1 MNYLLYNELADSGE
15 GKRNAEVAIAHLKE
29 HGYEIGEQ
37 ISLIG
42 LDLKAFFKGKKDG
55 DEVVIFGGDGT
66 LNHFIN
72 DLGDLEP
79 KCVLKLYPT
88 GTGNDFQRDLPESDR
103 EEGTGLYP
111 LNKYIAKLP
120 IIECQGKTYRFLNG
134 IGYGIDGECC
144 VKAEELKKEGKKDIN
159 YGSVTIGLL
168 LKGTYVP
175 PKATIKI
182 DDNEPIVVEKAYLA
196 SAMNGRYYGGGM
208 MIAPE
213 QDRLSGTLTLAC
225 IHGRGRIGTFLMLPK
240 LFKGT
245 HVKDKKACLICG
257 GAKRI
262 EVSFDRPTGLQ
273 IDGEVL
279 TGVTSYVAYVKE

>member
-1 MNYLLYNELADSGE
+1 MNYLLYNELADAGE
-15 GKRNAEVAIAHLKE
+15 GKANAEAAIAELKAA
-29 HGYEIGEQ
+29 GYEIGEQ

-42 LDLKAFFKGKKDG
+42 LDLPAFFKDKKKS

-72 DLGDLEP
+72 DLGDLTP
-79 KCVLKLYPT
+79 KCTLKLRPT

-103 EEGTGLYP
+103 DPATGLYP

-120 IIECQGKTYRFLNG
+120 YVDVQGKTYRFLNG
-134 IGYGIDGECC
+134 IGFGIDGECC
-144 VKAEELKKEGKKDIN
+144 VAAEEMKKAGKKDLN
-159 YGSVTIGLL
+159 YGSITIGLL

-182 DDNEPIVVEKAYLA
+182 DDGEEVVVEKAYLA

-208 MIAPE
+208 LIAPE
-213 QDRLSGTLTLAC
+213 QDRLSGTISLAC

-245 HVKDKKACLICG
+245 HVKDKKACFVTY
-257 GAKRI
+257 GAKKV
-262 EVSFDRPTGLQ
+262 EVTFDRPTGLQ